1 MSDTRASQQGLN
13 MRSMHVG
20 VVGPALAALLGL
32 GCGLKALPTA
42 GSQFGRSGGQ
52 AGLGGQSQGAGG
64 QTVGT
69 GGRTMGS
76 GGQTTGTGGQTT
88 GTGGQTMGTGGQM
101 TESGGQTAGSGGR
114 TAASG
119 GQTTGSGGQTA
130 GSAGRTAGS
139 GGQTTGSGGQTAGSG
154 GQTAGSGGQTAG
166 SAGRTTG
173 SGGQT
178 TGSGGVS
185 GTGGK
190 STPTGGASTG
200 GSSGS
205 AGASGAGVTI
215 NGKFVPKDNAIV
227 FIHFGHSN
235 MRGAATT
242 PTSLTSYFF
251 DTEDGLWSYKGS
263 FALAKE
269 PTAPQAGY
277 TSAGPGMA
285 ILHSARGAVAS
296 TSDVQFISVGY
307 GQGSA
312 TTVDYQ
318 KSGTYYPVFMGW
330 AGQLKGNVT
339 FGAIVIM
346 LGVTDGEHLA
356 ANLVPGFPTRVAQ
369 IVSDI
374 RADLGEPN
382 LPVLFCDYEQNA
394 TGQYAITGAY
404 GTVMVPLI
412 KQLPGLISNLVLV
425 PTDGIEMQ
433 DNHHFDLQGHKD
445 WAGRVISLMQ
455 SNNWFPWK

>member
-76 GGQTTGTGGQTT
+76 GGQTTGTGGQT
-88 GTGGQTMGTGGQM
+88 MGTGGQM

-139 GGQTTGSGGQTAGSG
+139 GGQTTGSGGQTAGSGGQTAGSG

-242 PTSLTSYFF
+242 PTTLTPYFYN
-251 DTEDGLWSYKGS
+251 TEDGLWSYKGS
-263 FALAKE
+263 FTLAKE

-356 ANLVPGFPTRVAQ
+356 SNLVPGFPTRVVQ

-382 LPVLFCDYEQNA
+382 LPVLFCDFEQNA

>member
-1 MSDTRASQQGLN
+1 MA
-13 MRSMHVG
+13 
-20 VVGPALAALLGL
+20 
-32 GCGLKALPTA
+32 
-42 GSQFGRSGGQ
+42 
-52 AGLGGQSQGAGG
+52 AGG
-64 QTVGT
+64 QT
-69 GGRTMGS
+69 MAA
-76 GGQTTGTGGQTT
+76 GGQTTTAGGQTMTAGGQTT
-88 GTGGQTMGTGGQM
+88 
-101 TESGGQTAGSGGR
+101 TA
-114 TAASG
+114 G
-119 GQTTGSGGQTA
+119 GQTTGSAGQTTSSGGQTTVTGGQTA
-130 GSAGRTAGS
+130 GSAGRTASS
-139 GGQTTGSGGQTAGSG
+139 GGQTTATGGQTTATGGRTASSGGQTTVA
-154 GQTAGSGGQTAG
+154 GGQTAG
-166 SAGRTTG
+166 SAGQTTS

-190 STPTGGASTG
+190 STGTGGTSTG
-200 GSSGS
+200 GSSGGG
-205 AGASGAGVTI
+205 GASGAGVTI
-215 NGKFVPKDNAIV
+215 NGKFVPKDKAVV

-242 PTSLTSYFF
+242 PTSLNSYFF
-251 DTEDGLWSYKGS
+251 STEDGLWSYKGS
-263 FALAKE
+263 FTLAKE

-285 ILHSARGAVAS
+285 ILHSAQGAVAT

-318 KSGTYYPVFMGW
+318 KSGSYYPIFMGW

-356 ANLVPGFPTRVAQ
+356 SNLVPGFPARVVQ
-369 IVSDI
+369 LVSDI
-374 RADLGEPN
+374 RSDLGEPN

-445 WAGRVISLMQ
+445 WTARVIALMQ